1 MRTYKVSQSNYD
13 LLKGIAFRNA
23 NKNYLL
29 DRYGA
34 EDAAADLEENKKAID
49 SLFDEA
55 DKKKIPFWIQNSALS
70 AGENWRKFEE
80 CYFNSLLDKAIDL
93 SEVSCL

>member
-34 EDAAADLEENKKAID
+34 EDAAADLEEK
-49 SLFDEA
+49 
-55 DKKKIPFWIQNSALS
+55 
-70 AGENWRKFEE
+70 
-80 CYFNSLLDKAIDL
+80 
-93 SEVSCL
+93 SCL